1 MLPDLENGLLGAETG
16 QERTIEIQ
24 YPPDH
29 PSQELAGRQFRYRV
43 RVKKIQEKKLRDL
56 DDNFA
61 REVFNL
67 GSFEDLRT
75 RVRTNLEAEEAA
87 RSRREVEEAIAAE
100 LIGRNAFDLPERLTQ
115 WTVDRMVQEGVGGR
129 VIDEAMRRQLDQ
141 RYRPAVERSLRREL
155 LLGAVAR
162 QESIGVSDEE
172 VAAEIER
179 MVQADPRQ
187 AARVRARYQSAERR
201 RGLAEVV
208 LERKALAWLI
218 DAARVTEEAVGG
230 RVVPAGA

>member
-1 MLPDLENGLLGAETG
+1 MMPDLENGLLGAEPG
-16 QERTIEIQ
+16 QERTVEIT
-24 YPPDH
+24 YPQDH
-29 PSQELAGRQFRYRV
+29 PTTELAGRQIRYRV

-61 REVFNL
+61 REVFGL
-67 GSFEDLRT
+67 GSFAELQA
-75 RVRTNLEAEEAA
+75 RVRANLESEEAT
-87 RSRREVEEAIAAE
+87 RTRREVEEAIAEE
-100 LIGRNAFDLPERLTQ
+100 LIRRNPIDLPPRLTQ
-115 WTVDRMVQEGVGGR
+115 WTVDRMIQEAVQGKS
-129 VIDEAMRRQLDQ
+129 IDEALHRQLDE

-162 QESIGVSDEE
+162 QESIAVNDEE

-201 RGLAEVV
+201 RALGEAV
-208 LERKALAWLI
+208 LERKALDWLI
-218 DAARVTEEAVGG
+218 GAAKVTEEVVGG